1 MYALQRLDWV
11 KADAFCRDENMRLL
25 TVETYEEDQIVFSQ
39 VKSMSSNVLLYLIAA
54 SYLNWISNDRRRLL
68 LDFGTIF
75 KQSMGMGVYWTFS
88 TADLHELVRGRTF
101 QQPNRKLRLHQF
113 QFCQRPR
120 ILVRRNRFRLY
131 PFHLRVHRWWN
142 GNNYNYTVD
151 HYTVDH
157 YTIDYYRNNHAHDNN
172 RSSTYDWI
180 KEKTSTN

>member
-11 KADAFCRDENMRLL
+11 KADAFCRDEGMRLL
-25 TVETYEEDQIVFSQ
+25 TVETYEEDQIVFNQ
-39 VKSMSSNVLLYLIAA
+39 IKSISSNVLRLMA
-54 SYLNWISNDRRRLL
+54 SASSVKLLTKHLNWISNDRCRLL
-68 LDFGTIF
+68 LDFGRIF

-88 TADLHELVRGRTF
+88 TDDLHELVRGRTF

-131 PFHLRVHRWWN
+131 SFHLRVHRWWN

-151 HYTVDH
+151 HYT
-157 YTIDYYRNNHAHDNN
+157 IDY
-172 RSSTYDWI
+172 
-180 KEKTSTN
+180 